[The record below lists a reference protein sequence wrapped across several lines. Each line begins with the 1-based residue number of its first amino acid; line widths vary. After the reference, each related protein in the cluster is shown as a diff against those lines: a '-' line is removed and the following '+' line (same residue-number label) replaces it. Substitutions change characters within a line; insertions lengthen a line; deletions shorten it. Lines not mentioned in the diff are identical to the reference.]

1 MRETDMLEGLCEG
14 RIKCGEV
21 DKGSACSVVLY
32 SSEPLVLT
40 DEEGLKEIDS
50 VVARGYTGLFRM
62 QMTDSVLYFVLIS
75 EEGAKELWRKTGK
88 GVELNS
94 AYVLMDG
101 VLREVRKEV
110 ICALLGRMSF

>member
-1 MRETDMLEGLCEG
+1 MEELCEG
-14 RIKCGEV
+14 RMKCGEV

-32 SSEPLVLT
+32 SAEPLVLT
-40 DEEGLKEIDS
+40 DEEGLREIDS

-62 QMTDSVLYFVLIS
+62 QMADSVLYFVLIS

-88 GVELNS
+88 GIELNS
-94 AYVLMDG
+94 AYVLMNG
-101 VLREVRKEV
+101 ELREVRKEV